1 VKRGPLLTAAALL
14 VVIGCAAGPP
24 PRSDNATCAALFD
37 GLDAID
43 FLPAPV
49 VGFDFRQMQLARL
62 RQARCLT
69 FSADIAGLE
78 AIVVPAGPAAAGPVL
93 RPRVAVQAGVV
104 TNMEDD
110 ARARAFFERLGYRAR
125 SVGAPGLGRRIYV
138 EATTQGEIGEIVG
151 IAGQAGFVGAYPS
164 RFVIF

>member
-1 VKRGPLLTAAALL
+1 VKRGPLLAAAALL
-14 VVIGCAAGPP
+14 VVIGCAAGPTP
-24 PRSDNATCAALFD
+24 PSDNATCAALFD

-43 FLPAPV
+43 FLPV